1 MSGSALGNALNG
13 EGPSGGGAAACKVGE
28 RASDRASDRA
38 GDRAGGS
45 RFLYEPFDRGPVP
58 RSEVL
63 ERVLEERWAALEYRL
78 GQIETM
84 LERLDRR
91 LWLTVFG
98 VVSAIMVEAM
108 QGLLA
113 H

>member
-13 EGPSGGGAAACKVGE
+13 EGPGGGGAAACKVGGGDRVGE
-28 RASDRASDRA
+28 RAS
-38 GDRAGGS
+38 DRAGGS